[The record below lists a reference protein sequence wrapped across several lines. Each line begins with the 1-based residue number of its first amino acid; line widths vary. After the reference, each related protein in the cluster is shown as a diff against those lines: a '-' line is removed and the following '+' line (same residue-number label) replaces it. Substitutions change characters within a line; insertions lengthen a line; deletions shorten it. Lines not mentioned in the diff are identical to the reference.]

1 MRDGRDDSGYIA
13 HFASAHMDRVSMP
26 LVIRIFLSFFKVG
39 WFAFGGGYAILPL
52 YEAELAERRKW
63 VEHEEILDVYAVGQ
77 SVPGVIAINTAT
89 LLGYRVGGRLGGL
102 AAAFGVMLPAFLVI
116 LFVAA
121 VLPRFKEYRAVRA
134 ALMGIRPA
142 VAALVLR
149 AAIRLGKRSL
159 LDWFTWVLAGTAAAL
174 MLFTPVHPALLIGS
188 AAVLGVAVYLSW
200 RTGSERILRLE
211 ENCS

>member
-1 MRDGRDDSGYIA
+1 
-13 HFASAHMDRVSMP
+13 MP
-26 LVIRIFLSFFKVG
+26 LVLEIFLSFFRVG

-52 YEAELAERRKW
+52 YEAELAERKKW
-63 VEHEEILDVYAVGQ
+63 VAHEEILDVYAVGQ

-102 AAAFGVMLPAFLVI
+102 AAALGVMLPAFLVI
-116 LFVAA
+116 LFVAV
-121 VLPRFKEYRAVRA
+121 VLPRFKEYRAVQA

-159 LDWFTWVLAGTAAAL
+159 LDWFTWGLAGVAAAL
-174 MLFTPVHPALLIGS
+174 MLFTSIHPALMIGL
-188 AAVLGVAVYLSW
+188 AAVLGMAVYLSW
-200 RTGSERILRLE
+200 RTGAERILRLE
-211 ENCS
+211 ERCS